1 MQASLVG
8 IGLLLGLDSLFACV
22 GSRMVSP
29 SRARTR
35 GLILGF
41 AVCDG
46 LASLAGASLGADR
59 LGTFLRWGDW
69 LAPVA
74 IGLYGL
80 FVIALAGRSRW
91 PGPGA
96 SGDVGCPWVLLLPL
110 CLSLDNLVVGFGPA
124 APGAAGLS
132 EAVLVGG
139 LSGMGRWSACPSGPS
154 CGAIFLV
161 GRNASAA
168 PSSSSSPAC
177 SSAVRCSHN
186 PGIPDP
192 NLVALPGPSEDPAGR
207 TL

>member
-22 GSRMVSP
+22 GLGMVSP

-46 LASLAGASLGADR
+46 LASLTGASLGADR

-96 SGDVGCPWVLLLPL
+96 SGDVGRPWVLLLPP

-124 APGAAGLS
+124 SPGSAGLS

-139 LSGMGRWSACPSGPS
+139 LSGMGA
-154 CGAIFLV
+154 LV
-161 GRNASAA
+161 GLSLG
-168 PSSSSSPAC
+168 
-177 SSAVRCSHN
+177 AVLRSH
-186 PGIPDP
+186 
-192 NLVALPGPSEDPAGR
+192 LPQREKEREKGTSLNSTCLTLSRLHQTFTCMFPRLLPFANGR
-207 TL
+207 YQ